1 MNRIFRRY
9 LSAVFIC
16 FLVFYCYGV
25 SIGQENT
32 SPIQIE
38 ADRMESKQQ
47 SNTVIFSGKVEA
59 KQGDLFIRAD
69 DMEVKYQAQ
78 GKKGAKA
85 SGKSPKISKIVA
97 KGNIEI
103 RNQGWVASGDALEF
117 FEQERKVLLTGNAK
131 VWQDN
136 NMVTGERILL
146 YLDEGK
152 SVIEKSG
159 KKGER
164 VKAFFYPQ
172 AENRGQGTG
181 NRGQNPGSE

>member
-1 MNRIFRRY
+1 
-9 LSAVFIC
+9 
-16 FLVFYCYGV
+16 
-25 SIGQENT
+25 
-32 SPIQIE
+32 
-38 ADRMESKQQ
+38 MESKQQ

-85 SGKSPKISKIVA
+85 SGTSPRISKIVA

-152 SVIEKSG
+152 SVIEKSE

-172 AENRGQGTG
+172 AGTG
-181 NRGQNPGSE
+181 GQETGDRRE